1 MVCLFTSNKAV
12 SKAAEAKP
20 SSKPPRALP
29 RVATMRA
36 PTNTAVT
43 SGISDKRSNTG
54 GVVNRQTIAKSA
66 NSSANVPSRP
76 GGGTKNNSTSKSGAL
91 SSAAS
96 SSLHSAPMAAS
107 TVGRASHTSETFSTR
122 SSSLSPSTRKSN
134 DHPPTTLPRPQIVAE
149 GQASRTFFDNVKS
162 DVNTSTQGNGFKP
175 SSLRRPT
182 PKIGYFDAEKSV
194 EQKAGARAQLQPTKL
209 HELK

>member
-1 MVCLFTSNKAV
+1 MEIVAIDRDVNPLLPEEKLLLSIFHGVFIYKAV

-96 SSLHSAPMAAS
+96 SSLHSAPMAGGKTKSPILISKNRA
-107 TVGRASHTSETFSTR
+107 TQRIPIRASS
-122 SSSLSPSTRKSN
+122 K
-134 DHPPTTLPRPQIVAE
+134 
-149 GQASRTFFDNVKS
+149 K
-162 DVNTSTQGNGFKP
+162 
-175 SSLRRPT
+175 
-182 PKIGYFDAEKSV
+182 
-194 EQKAGARAQLQPTKL
+194 
-209 HELK
+209 